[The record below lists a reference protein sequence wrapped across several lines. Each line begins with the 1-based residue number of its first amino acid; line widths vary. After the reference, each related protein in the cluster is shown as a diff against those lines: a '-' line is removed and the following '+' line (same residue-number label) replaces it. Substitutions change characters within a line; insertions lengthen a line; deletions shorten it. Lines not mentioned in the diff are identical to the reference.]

1 MRTEASVDA
10 IFRGQATGT
19 VAQRLLNN
27 AMNVN
32 ALRTNATLRKDEW
45 KHYDLAVVQA
55 AQERLVGV
63 ADLMGRGLVLR
74 IANGLGKTVLEYEDA
89 SDIEGAQ
96 LSMDGVTRGL
106 NDRIEYDLKFMPLP
120 IIHKDFQINV
130 RVLNASR
137 TTGASLD
144 TAMAELS
151 ARKVA
156 EKEEELLFQGSS
168 SYTFGGGTLYGYVDA
183 PNRNTVTLALAW
195 DNVAKTGEQI
205 LTDVKNMK
213 QASID
218 ALHYGPWVLYIPTAY
233 ETVLD
238 GDFKANSDKSI
249 RTRLL
254 EIAGIEDIKV
264 VDKLAANNVVLVQM
278 TSDVVRMVEGLPLTT
293 VEWQTEGNMIF
304 HFKVMTIAVP
314 QVRADQEGNSGITHL
329 AA

>member
-278 TSDVVRMVEGLPLTT
+278 T
-293 VEWQTEGNMIF
+293 
-304 HFKVMTIAVP
+304 
-314 QVRADQEGNSGITHL
+314 
-329 AA
+329 